1 MKYSMIERNIAYM
14 FFCQQNIFETYRH
27 TCCTIPTLDFFRLP
41 KYQVS
46 FVFMED
52 VFLGRQPNKI
62 KWTVKTKTSD
72 CKLLLS
78 RRQKSL
84 WIRVLLYCTIA
95 VMVTTYPHS
104 IVKLL
109 FSRSNTFLLLHGN
122 LLWNSLLIKWPVMTY
137 VRVSS
142 KLRSGICG
150 IKSGSDIVFVWNHF
164 TH

>member
-1 MKYSMIERNIAYM
+1 MNFLWGKIRLKDVERYEIQFDRKKYSVHV
-14 FFCQQNIFETYRH
+14 FLPTKKSLKH
-27 TCCTIPTLDFFRLP
+27 TDTLVVPTLDFFFRLP
-41 KYQVS
+41 KDQVS

-72 CKLLLS
+72 CKLLWS

-84 WIRVLLYCTIA
+84 WIRVLLYYTIA

-137 VRVSS
+137 VFHLSCDWE
-142 KLRSGICG
+142 IAA
-150 IKSGSDIVFVWNHF
+150 
-164 TH
+164 

>member
-1 MKYSMIERNIAYM
+1 MKYSSMIERNIAYM
-14 FFCQQNIFETYRH
+14 FFCQQKNLWN
-27 TCCTIPTLDFFRLP
+27 IPTHLLYLLLIFFRLP
-41 KYQVS
+41 KDQVS

-72 CKLLLS
+72 CKLLWS

-84 WIRVLLYCTIA
+84 WIRVLLYYTIA

-137 VRVSS
+137 VFHLSCDWEFAV
-142 KLRSGICG
+142 
-150 IKSGSDIVFVWNHF
+150 
-164 TH
+164 

>member
-1 MKYSMIERNIAYM
+1 MIERHIAYM

-27 TCCTIPTLDFFRLP
+27 TCCTYSWFFFRLP

-72 CKLLLS
+72 CKLLWS

-84 WIRVLLYCTIA
+84 WIRVLLYYTIA

-137 VRVSS
+137 VFHLSCDWE
-142 KLRSGICG
+142 IAA
-150 IKSGSDIVFVWNHF
+150 
-164 TH
+164 